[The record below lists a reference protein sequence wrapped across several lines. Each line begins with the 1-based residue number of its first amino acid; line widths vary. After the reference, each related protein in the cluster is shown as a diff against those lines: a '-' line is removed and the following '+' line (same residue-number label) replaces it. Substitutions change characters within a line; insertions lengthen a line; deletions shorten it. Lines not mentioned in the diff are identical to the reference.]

1 MPSPSDPFDQ
11 FSSAE
16 PSGSSGPFGSAGPGR
31 EMTDMEMRLLGMTG
45 PPGASGTKASVD
57 TGNRPLSAARVAQVL
72 ALAAAA
78 ASADGVAPL
87 SEDVL
92 LQVRHGSS
100 PPARDLVLYADGP
113 SPRDRY
119 PAGYAHMDAPD
130 YAGRSGDITAELVI
144 HPAHRRQGYG
154 GQLLANVLM
163 VAHDHGVRI
172 WAHGDLP
179 GTAALAWHF
188 KLTRIRALFQLR
200 MPLAK
205 VPETDPVFPAGVTVR
220 TFVPGEDE
228 AAWLGLNHRAFAH
241 HPEQGSWT
249 IKDLRLREEEPWFDP
264 NGFFLAERDG
274 RVIGFHWTKVHQ
286 PDDGTAPSE
295 GTQPDEGTGPI
306 GEVYVVG
313 VDPGQQGGGLGRA
326 LTQTGLAHL
335 RRLGLKDVL
344 LYVDE
349 DNTAAV
355 NMYTA
360 LGFGRWSTDVMYR
373 YPGS

>member
-1 MPSPSDPFDQ
+1 
-11 FSSAE
+11 
-16 PSGSSGPFGSAGPGR
+16 
-31 EMTDMEMRLLGMTG
+31 MTDMEMRLLGMMG
-45 PPGASGTKASVD
+45 PSGPARAKASVNPRGD
-57 TGNRPLSAARVAQVL
+57 RPLSPADIAQVL
-72 ALAAAA
+72 ELTSAAT
-78 ASADGVAPL
+78 SADGVGPL

-92 LQVRHGSS
+92 LQVRHGST
-100 PPARDLVLYADGP
+100 PPARDLVLYLGGP
-113 SPRDRY
+113 EPRDRNL
-119 PAGYAHMDAPD
+119 AGYAHLDAPD
-130 YAGRSGDITAELVI
+130 YAGQDGDITAELVI

-154 GQLLANVLM
+154 GQLLAHVVTM
-163 VAHDHGVRI
+163 AHDHGVRI

-179 GTAALAWHF
+179 GSAALAWQF

-205 VPETDPVFPAGVTVR
+205 VPATDPVFPDGVTVR

-249 IKDLRLREEEPWFDP
+249 IRDLRLREEEPWFDP
-264 NGFFLAERDG
+264 SGFFLAERDG
-274 RVIGFHWTKVHQ
+274 RLIGFHWTKVHQ
-286 PDDGTAPSE
+286 SDDGTGSIS
-295 GTQPDEGTGPI
+295 TGSISTGSISTEPI

-313 VDPGQQGGGLGRA
+313 VDPDQQGGGLGRA

-335 RRLGLKDVL
+335 RRLGLAEVL

-349 DNTAAV
+349 DNIAAV
-355 NMYTA
+355 KMYTK

-373 YPGS
+373 HPGR